1 MSFQSTRVV
10 AGLAIELTT
19 YYRSQ
24 RQKRRSE
31 REFTFPRAG
40 DFCRMK
46 RIALRHLAKT
56 DHGIYS
62 KMIHM
67 SLLDVRNLT
76 VDLPTA
82 AGWIRPVN
90 DVSFHL
96 APAGVAGSGR
106 RIGQLQKRARAGA
119 DGIVEA

>member
-10 AGLAIELTT
+10 AGLAIELTA

-24 RQKRRSE
+24 RQKRRSA
-31 REFTFPRAG
+31 REFTFPCAG
-40 DFCRMK
+40 DFCGMK

-56 DHGIYS
+56 DHRIYS

-67 SLLDVRNLT
+67 SLLDARNLT

-90 DVSFHL
+90 DVSFQL
-96 APAGVAGSGR
+96 APAESLVWSAN
-106 RIGQLQKRARAGA
+106 RAAAKPCSRWR
-119 DGIVEA
+119 